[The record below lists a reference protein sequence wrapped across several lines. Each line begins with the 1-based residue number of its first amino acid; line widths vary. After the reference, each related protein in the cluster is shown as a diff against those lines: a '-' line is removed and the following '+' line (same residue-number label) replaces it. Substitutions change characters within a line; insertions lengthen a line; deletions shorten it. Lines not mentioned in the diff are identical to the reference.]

1 VAVESLTEEECELM
15 LRHGLTLEQIGY
27 RRQIRGN
34 FRGLAAQEYA
44 EDEQSCFKASGESVF
59 ELAAVEARL
68 VEAPEPME
76 RRRNGEMEI
85 WLPAV
90 RGRQYLVAV
99 DPAGG
104 GSGGD
109 NSAIEVLELETGMQC
124 AEFAGHPGAAELAGL
139 VAELA
144 RCYNNAWVVVER
156 NNHGSGVL
164 AHLERAEGDLRV
176 YRQNGQAGWLT
187 NSVSRPAVLG
197 RLDAALAEAPRGFMS
212 RKLLAECRSFVR
224 LPNGRTGAQA
234 GTHDDRVM
242 AMAIGLGARA
252 EILASGRAGRT
263 ARV

>member
-1 VAVESLTEEECELM
+1 
-15 LRHGLTLEQIGY
+15 
-27 RRQIRGN
+27 
-34 FRGLAAQEYA
+34 
-44 EDEQSCFKASGESVF
+44 
-59 ELAAVEARL
+59 
-68 VEAPEPME
+68 
-76 RRRNGEMEI
+76 
-85 WLPAV
+85 V

-124 AEFAGHPGAAELAGL
+124 AEFAGHLGAAELAGL

-187 NSVSRPAVLG
+187 NSAGVHEPEVAGRVQELCTVAEWQDRGAGGHARRPG
-197 RLDAALAEAPRGFMS
+197 DGD
-212 RKLLAECRSFVR
+212 
-224 LPNGRTGAQA
+224 GDRTGST
-234 GTHDDRVM
+234 GGDT
-242 AMAIGLGARA
+242 GLRARWPDC
-252 EILASGRAGRT
+252 SGVRESSRSGP
-263 ARV
+263 